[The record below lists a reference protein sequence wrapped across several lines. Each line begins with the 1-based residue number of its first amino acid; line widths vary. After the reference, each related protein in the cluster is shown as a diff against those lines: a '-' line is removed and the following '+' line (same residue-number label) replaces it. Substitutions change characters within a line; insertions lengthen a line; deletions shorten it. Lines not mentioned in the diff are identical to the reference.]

1 MNKKNEEKNE
11 IKESDIIKKNKI
23 TENHLNNL
31 DIFIQNCLDK
41 FKFVDPKQELYDA
54 TGKDNNE
61 IISHK
66 STIPDL
72 VIWNKSFNKNNCF
85 YESNNNQENKFPRM
99 MFYIKI
105 NKKKSKKNNN
115 SNNNKISTNN
125 ESSYNEKNK
134 IINKINNNDINI
146 NKDID
151 IRNNFNYNNNNI
163 LNSNMSNINNNNIY
177 NQINNIE
184 YNNNIR
190 FNKAEDNN
198 KFSMNKNQ
206 YFTNNNMNN
215 INSLLNLTTYL
226 IQLYLYKDGWII
238 LNNDKFSG
246 PGTSINLFQFLQ
258 EKLKENEALNEFI
271 IIDINKKVNFSGN
284 DFYILLS
291 NILPKIFQKKQMELI
306 KFEELMSKYFQNNA
320 NNNLNMSNN
329 NNNNN
334 NHININ
340 LYNNQIFPG
349 INYIGNI
356 NNNISNAN
364 FIQNNITN
372 LKYNIQQKPGINK
385 QSEDVKK

>member
-11 IKESDIIKKNKI
+11 IKESDIINKNKI

-54 TGKDNNE
+54 TGEDNNI

-115 SNNNKISTNN
+115 SNNNKI
-125 ESSYNEKNK
+125 
-134 IINKINNNDINI
+134 NKINNNDFNI
-146 NKDID
+146 NRDID
-151 IRNNFNYNNNNI
+151 IGNSFNYNNNNI

-291 NILPKIFQKKQMELI
+291 NVLPKIFQKKQMELI